1 VQEGNL
7 RTTPSRF
14 AGGGLTFKG
23 NLMGKSGKVWK
34 NEQKNRQ
41 DKRTSKREIS
51 FVLHPKKKKAA

>member
-1 VQEGNL
+1 
-7 RTTPSRF
+7 
-14 AGGGLTFKG
+14 
-23 NLMGKSGKVWK
+23 MGKSGKVWK